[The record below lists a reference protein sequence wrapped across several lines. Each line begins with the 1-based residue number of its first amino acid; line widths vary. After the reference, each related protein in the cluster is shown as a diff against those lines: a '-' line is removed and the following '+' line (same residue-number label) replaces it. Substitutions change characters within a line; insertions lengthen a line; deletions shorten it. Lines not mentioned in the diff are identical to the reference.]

1 MEQVWGLWS
10 GFILLCDFVLVG
22 GESVSSYGTRERFE
36 ETPPTGRK
44 RST

>member
-1 MEQVWGLWS
+1 LGS
-10 GFILLCDFVLVG
+10 AG